1 MRIFGLLG
9 LVLVLVITMYQYKNN
24 LWGLTVPSDSGEP
37 AIKISKSVEIQVNA
51 SVSDYQKKL
60 EESMKQSGAQ

>member
-9 LVLVLVITMYQYKNN
+9 LIIVLVITMYQYKNN
-24 LWGLTVPSDSGEP
+24 LCGLTVPTDSGEP

-60 EESMKQSGAQ
+60 EEGMKQSGAQ